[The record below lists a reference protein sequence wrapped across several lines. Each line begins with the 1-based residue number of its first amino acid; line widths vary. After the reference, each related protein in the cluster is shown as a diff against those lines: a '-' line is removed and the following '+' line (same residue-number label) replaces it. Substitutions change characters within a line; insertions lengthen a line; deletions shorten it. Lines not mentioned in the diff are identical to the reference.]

1 MLHHLRLR
9 RCQTIELVKISH
21 AYIGC
26 HVFCERRC
34 MYSKVYAT
42 VSSREQMRCW
52 STSQTVKN
60 GAGHTGFSRNALA
73 KTDPFAVHNSPVTN
87 AVLDQQG
94 TLAIRTVEM
103 WTRLVLANLTVSPT
117 VSERSLYNVIEH
129 MGQHRPATKKRTR
142 RLSSFIQ
149 QTIAGQS

>member
-1 MLHHLRLR
+1 
-9 RCQTIELVKISH
+9 
-21 AYIGC
+21 
-26 HVFCERRC
+26 
-34 MYSKVYAT
+34 
-42 VSSREQMRCW
+42 MRCW

-103 WTRLVLANLTVSPT
+103 WTRLVLANLTVKGCLHYDTCTPYMYVVQVYGVH
-117 VSERSLYNVIEH
+117 VS
-129 MGQHRPATKKRTR
+129 
-142 RLSSFIQ
+142 
-149 QTIAGQS
+149 